1 MLLASKETIK
11 FLCKKYKFQPSRS
24 SGQNFLVSENIL
36 NNIVHTAQLQG
47 NDTVLEIGAGFG
59 TLTVELLKG
68 GSKVIAVELDKRLVV
83 PLKKLAKVNKNLLV
97 VEGDIFKQWPAISPK
112 LKDLCYK
119 IVANLPYNIT
129 SLVLRNFLEQKPR
142 PKEMILLVQKE
153 VAERVVARPGK
164 MSRLS
169 VAVQFYGQPEII
181 GVVPAQ
187 DFWPMPEVDSAIL
200 KIDGIGEDI
209 DGYQGLLGSV
219 DKKKFFNFINLGYS
233 AKRKQL
239 HNNLASGFRLDN
251 GLVQEIFKNIGINPH
266 ARAQDLAIEDWIKI
280 VQNIEEGAR
289 ITI

>member
-1 MLLASKETIK
+1 MILASKETIQ

-36 NNIVHTAQLQG
+36 NNIVHAAQLQG

-97 VEGDIFKQWPAISPK
+97 VEGDIFKQWLVISPK

-164 MSRLS
+164 MSRLA

-187 DFWPMPEVDSAIL
+187 NFWPMPEVDSAIL

-209 DGYQGLLGSV
+209 DGYQSLLGSV

-251 GLVQEIFKNIGINPH
+251 GLVREIFKNIGINPH